1 LSLPSFSFSCFFAL
15 SFTLSTRLSKWEGEI
30 DRLDA
35 FKHLTRLILNSNSIT
50 SITIPAPS
58 NDGARIQFQEV
69 MLLALA
75 KNKVCAWE
83 SVDAL
88 GRLPNLKEVRLQ
100 DNPLADELRPGAIR
114 QVIIAKVN

>member
-1 LSLPSFSFSCFFAL
+1 
-15 SFTLSTRLSKWEGEI
+15 
-30 DRLDA
+30 
-35 FKHLTRLILNSNSIT
+35 
-50 SITIPAPS
+50 
-58 NDGARIQFQEV
+58 